1 MLADGGQPRPVSAG
15 LHEGLHKPAAQFFA
29 LIRFIAGLLP
39 KWRDDPKRSAAE
51 TAEDKLS
58 EQLCD
63 YLNAESRKQP
73 GPDSFQFQREPRDET
88 NPNRNLDIA
97 AKPAAE
103 SIKVSGRA
111 YSIYDI
117 FLPVECKRLPMPEPK
132 NKSRDEREYVFGAEK
147 SAGGIQRFKEG
158 HHGAKHRV
166 AAMIGYIQQGD
177 IRDWQTQI
185 DGWINGLVTAPM
197 PDWSTADCLSL
208 EHHDAGQRLAV
219 LNSNHVRPG
228 DLPDIALS
236 HLWIEM

>member
-1 MLADGGQPRPVSAG
+1 MLADRGQPRPVSAG
-15 LHEGLHKPAAQFFA
+15 LREGLHKPAAQFLA

-39 KWRDDPKRSAAE
+39 KWRDDPRRCATE

-88 NPNRNLDIA
+88 NPTRNLDIA
-97 AKPAAE
+97 AKPAGE
-103 SIKVSGRA
+103 SIKASRRA
-111 YSIYDI
+111 YSLYDT
-117 FLPVECKRLPMPEPK
+117 FLPIECKRLPMPGGAK
-132 NKSRDEREYVFGAEK
+132 RDVREYVFDSHR
-147 SAGGIQRFKEG
+147 SAGGIQRFKAG
-158 HHGAKHRV
+158 HHGAAHSV
-166 AAMIGYIQQGD
+166 AAMIGYIQQDD
-177 IRDWQTQI
+177 IPGWKSQI
-185 DGWINGLVTAPM
+185 DGWINGLVAAPT
-197 PDWSTADCLSL
+197 PDWSAADCLEL

-219 LNSNHVRPG
+219 FNSRHVRTG